1 MRSDGWGKRDH
12 NVGSDMGT
20 VPDIRNC
27 RQAYGTS
34 TPEQT
39 STFSPA
45 YPKCFLP
52 KGGHRSDG
60 HGANVDYDAEMSDR
74 CCVFWRAYSDFALV
88 LNIITYV

>member
-1 MRSDGWGKRDH
+1 MVGESGITTLGVIWGQYLTSGIAGKL
-12 NVGSDMGT
+12 
-20 VPDIRNC
+20 
-27 RQAYGTS
+27 YGTS

-39 STFSPA
+39 SSFAPA